1 MKKKSLFEKENIN
14 FKRKCFKKDFLKPG
28 IYKAPKS
35 KNEIN
40 NYIWF
45 CEEHIKLY
53 NKSWNYCKDM
63 SQKEIENHIQQDTI
77 GWRPTWNFSTATKKF
92 KNFEKI
98 FSNYFHFFKK
108 EKKFKINKKNT
119 ILNNSLKTLDINEKN
134 IDIKLIENKYK
145 KLVKKY
151 HPDKNKG
158 NKKYEEKLK
167 EINQAFTEIKKQLIT
182 KLN

>member
-14 FKRKCFKKDFLKPG
+14 FKRKCFKKDCLKPG

-151 HPDKNKG
+151 HPDKHNG
-158 NKKYEEKLK
+158 DKKYEEKLK
-167 EINQAFTEIKKQLIT
+167 KINKAFEEVKKQLTIQ
-182 KLN
+182 